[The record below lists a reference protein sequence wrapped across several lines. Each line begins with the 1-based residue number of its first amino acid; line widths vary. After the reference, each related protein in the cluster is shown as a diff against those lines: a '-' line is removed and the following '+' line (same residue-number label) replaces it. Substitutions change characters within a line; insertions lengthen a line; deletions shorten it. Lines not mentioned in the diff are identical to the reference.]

1 MADVDTK
8 QIVSAINNLGKVLV
22 SNQGNDGSSKGRYSS
37 GLMGYSDYF
46 GDAKSLAELKE
57 MIAYA
62 DKIAKS
68 NKTLFGR
75 FSSDLANER
84 RNLAATRMDLEK
96 SAKKFS
102 ETKKQLADTIG
113 ESSSEIPNLL
123 EKAEKKLKDFKNEA
137 EKNKKVWEETVEST
151 GKNSDQIDKII
162 SKFKELLKLKEEI
175 KKETGEEVELTD
187 KDFENIGSTVEE
199 ARKLSEAYDNAHNSA
214 EKVEKTEELMHK
226 EASEHLEV
234 LNKQS
239 NAYDQIWSTV
249 KGGFNQ
255 IASGGRKIIGIGKE
269 FLDSWMK
276 VDTATSNM
284 VRNIGMSGK
293 AMSALRVNTINT
305 IKKTNWSDLYGVGME
320 DIISLQENYMKGSGR
335 QIGMSNEDIEKSI
348 GLSKIMGENGAQL
361 ASSLENFGLSYS
373 ASADLAGKMFKNAS
387 KYGLSFEKY
396 SQNFLQNIKLA
407 QNYTFKNG
415 LAGLESMAKKATAI
429 RLDMQQ
435 IASFAE
441 KVGTLQGAV
450 ETSAQLQVL
459 GGPFAQFSDPLGM
472 LNESLTDMEGLMDRF
487 QRIVGNLGKFN
498 TITGQVDVGASNKQ
512 RIRAAA
518 QAMGMDYGQ
527 VMESVQASG
536 RRNYI
541 ESQIGNISG
550 LSDIEKEFIKNTANV
565 KNGKVML
572 SLVDKNGNRKEMTA
586 ALAKSSGLLF
596 EIMRQNSQESDDV
609 RNIASDTR
617 QMKEQ
622 ITGVE
627 KKREAIE
634 AKVVEP
640 IHTVVSK
647 GISTVNQNLGLILA
661 AIKTF
666 GAISAGISI
675 YKGAGSLVNAGKAM
689 TGVESAA
696 GSASNGGNIIKT
708 LKNAKRI
715 KAIEEAAKAGSGA
728 ASGGLKA
735 IQQAS
740 KLKALKAAKKGG
752 VTAALISGVLTGIDE
767 FAGNKNYG
775 TGKKIKRTLGSAAG
789 AGLGAWGGAAG
800 GAALGFKIG
809 TLIAPGIGTG
819 IGTLIGGALGL
830 LGGAGGAI
838 GGEWLGKNLFGNQK
852 RREKKKAEFGLDL
865 LQGDY
870 SVKELKAIA
879 SGNISKKLEKDIKKK
894 GDSEIFESIKQ
905 MKVGEMTSN
914 VGTGIFNI
922 QDISTESFTHG
933 GIAKGNSE
941 EGDKNLIRVN
951 SGEMILNRKQQGN
964 LFKMISTGFA
974 SITPLPMKML
984 SVLPSLINNRN
995 FTSNVGGNGEGIN
1008 SGPIDININGTIKL
1022 DAGNGVTKDIMDE
1035 MLKSPV
1041 FIRQIT
1047 KLIEKQ
1053 IITNNKGGNVV
1064 NKGLY

>member
-8 QIVSAINNLGKVLV
+8 QIVSAINNLGKVLI

-96 SAKKFS
+96 SAKKFN

-123 EKAEKKLKDFKNEA
+123 EKAEKKLKEFKNEA
-137 EKNKKVWEETVEST
+137 EKNQKVWEETVEST

-162 SKFKELLKLKEEI
+162 NQYKELLKLKKEI
-175 KKETGEEVELTD
+175 KDKTDEEVELTD
-187 KDFENIGSTVEE
+187 KDFENVGSTVEE

-214 EKVEKTEELMHK
+214 EKVKETERLTHK

-305 IKKTNWSDLYGVGME
+305 IAKTNWSDLYGVGME
-320 DIISLQENYMKGSGR
+320 DIISLQENYIKGGGR

-348 GLSKIMGENGAQL
+348 ALSKIMGENGAQL

-387 KYGLSFEKY
+387 KYGLNFEKY

-498 TITGQVDVGASNKQ
+498 TITGQVDVGAYNKQ

-550 LSDIEKEFIKNTANV
+550 LSDTEKEFIKNTANV

-572 SLVDKNGNRKEMTA
+572 SLVDKNGNRQEMTA
-586 ALAKSSGLLF
+586 AQAKSNGLLF

-617 QMKEQ
+617 QMREQ
-622 ITGVE
+622 IIGVE

-666 GAISAGISI
+666 GVLSAGADI
-675 YKGAGSLVNAGKAM
+675 YGGARSLVNAGKAM
-689 TGVESAA
+689 KGVKAASKGVAAAKGSAA
-696 GSASNGGNIIKT
+696 GAGNIVKT
-708 LKNAKRI
+708 ISDASRVKTILGSGTGIGGGAGKLKNLANAKAF
-715 KAIEEAAKAGSGA
+715 KAAKAG
-728 ASGGLKA
+728 
-735 IQQAS
+735 
-740 KLKALKAAKKGG
+740 G
-752 VTAALISGVLTGIDE
+752 VTTALVSGLLTGIDE

-775 TGKKIKRTLGSAAG
+775 TGKKIGRTLGSAGG
-789 AGLGAWGGAAG
+789 AGLGAWGGGAAG
-800 GAALGFKIG
+800 AAIG
-809 TLIAPGIGTG
+809 TAIFPGVGTAIGG
-819 IGTLIGGALGL
+819 LIGSIA
-830 LGGAGGAI
+830 GAI
-838 GGEWLGKNLFGNQK
+838 GGESLGKNLFGNQK
-852 RREKKKAEFGLDL
+852 RREKKKTEFGLDS

-879 SGNISKKLEKDIKKK
+879 SGNISNRLEREIRKK
-894 GDSEIFESIKQ
+894 GDSEFIESIKQ

-914 VGTGIFNI
+914 VSTGVFNI

>member
-96 SAKKFS
+96 SAKKFN

-123 EKAEKKLKDFKNEA
+123 EKAEKKLKEFKNEA
-137 EKNKKVWEETVEST
+137 EKNQKVWEETVEST

-162 SKFKELLKLKEEI
+162 SKYKELLKLKKEI
-175 KKETGEEVELTD
+175 KDKTDEEVELTD
-187 KDFENIGSTVEE
+187 KDFESVGSTVEE

-214 EKVEKTEELMHK
+214 EKVEKTERLTHK

-305 IKKTNWSDLYGVGME
+305 IAKTNWSDLYGVGME
-320 DIISLQENYMKGSGR
+320 DIISLQENYIKGGGR

-348 GLSKIMGENGAQL
+348 ALSKIMGENGAQL

-387 KYGLSFEKY
+387 KYGLNFEKY

-498 TITGQVDVGASNKQ
+498 TITGQVDVGAYNKQ

-550 LSDIEKEFIKNTANV
+550 LSDTEKEFIKNTANV

-572 SLVDKNGNRKEMTA
+572 SLVDKNGNRQEMTA
-586 ALAKSSGLLF
+586 AQAKSNGLLV

-617 QMKEQ
+617 QMREQ
-622 ITGVE
+622 IIGVE

-666 GAISAGISI
+666 GVISAGADI
-675 YKGAGSLVNAGKAM
+675 YSGARSLVNANKAM
-689 TGVESAA
+689 KGVKAASKGAAAAKGSAA
-696 GSASNGGNIIKT
+696 GAGNIAKT
-708 LKNAKRI
+708 ISDASRVKAILGSGTGIGGGAGKLKNLANAKAF
-715 KAIEEAAKAGSGA
+715 KAAKAG
-728 ASGGLKA
+728 
-735 IQQAS
+735 
-740 KLKALKAAKKGG
+740 G
-752 VTAALISGVLTGIDE
+752 VTTALVSGLLTGIDE

-775 TGKKIKRTLGSAAG
+775 TGKKIGRTLGSAGG
-789 AGLGAWGGAAG
+789 AGLGAWGGGAAG
-800 GAALGFKIG
+800 AAIG
-809 TLIAPGIGTG
+809 TAIFPGVGTAIGG
-819 IGTLIGGALGL
+819 LIGSIA
-830 LGGAGGAI
+830 GAI
-838 GGEWLGKNLFGNQK
+838 GGESLGKNLFGNQK
-852 RREKKKAEFGLDL
+852 RREKKKAEFGLDS

-879 SGNISKKLEKDIKKK
+879 SGNISNRLEREIRKK
-894 GDSEIFESIKQ
+894 GDSEFIESIKQ

-914 VGTGIFNI
+914 VSTGVFNI

-964 LFKMISTGFA
+964 LFKIISTGFA

-995 FTSNVGGNGEGIN
+995 FTSNVDGNGEGIN

>member
-1 MADVDTK
+1 MADIDTK

-96 SAKKFS
+96 SAKKFN

-162 SKFKELLKLKEEI
+162 SQYKELLKLK
-175 KKETGEEVELTD
+175 KEFKDKTEEEVELTD

-249 KGGFNQ
+249 EGGFSK
-255 IASGGRKIIGIGKE
+255 ISAGGRKIIGIGKE

-320 DIISLQENYMKGSGR
+320 DIISLQENYIKGSGR

-586 ALAKSSGLLF
+586 AQAKSSGLLF

-617 QMKEQ
+617 QMREQ
-622 ITGVE
+622 IIGVE

-666 GAISAGISI
+666 GVISAGMSI
-675 YKGAGSLVNAGKAM
+675 YEGAGSLMNAGKAM

-715 KAIEEAAKAGSGA
+715 KAIQEAAKAGSGA
-728 ASGGLKA
+728 AAGGLKT

-775 TGKKIKRTLGSAAG
+775 TNKKIGRTAGSAAG
-789 AGLGAWGGAAG
+789 AGLGTWGGG
-800 GAALGFKIG
+800 ALGAKIG
-809 TLIAPGIGTG
+809 TLIAPGIGTA
-819 IGTLIGGALGL
+819 I
-830 LGGAGGAI
+830 GGAI
-838 GGEWLGKNLFGNQK
+838 GMIAGSIGGEALGKWSLGGFSSQK

-870 SVKELKAIA
+870 SVKQLKAIA
-879 SGNISKKLEKDIKKK
+879 SGNVSKSLEKDIKKK

>member
-96 SAKKFS
+96 SAKKFN

-123 EKAEKKLKDFKNEA
+123 EKAEKKLKEFKNEA
-137 EKNKKVWEETVEST
+137 EKNQKVWEETVEST

-162 SKFKELLKLKEEI
+162 SKYKELLKLKEEI
-175 KKETGEEVELTD
+175 KNETNEEVELTD
-187 KDFENIGSTVEE
+187 KDFENVGSTVEE

-214 EKVEKTEELMHK
+214 EKVKETERLTHK

-666 GAISAGISI
+666 GVISAGIDI
-675 YKGAGSLVNAGKAM
+675 YEGAGSLVNAGKAM

-696 GSASNGGNIIKT
+696 GSASSGGNIVKT

-715 KAIEEAAKAGSGA
+715 KAIQEAAKAGSGVA
-728 ASGGLKA
+728 AGGLKA

-740 KLKALKAAKKGG
+740 KLKALKVAKKGG

-767 FAGNKNYG
+767 FAGDKNYG
-775 TGKKIKRTLGSAAG
+775 TGKKIFRTAGSAAG
-789 AGLGAWGGAAG
+789 AGLGAWGGGAAG
-800 GAALGFKIG
+800 AAIG
-809 TLIAPGIGTG
+809 TAIAPVIGTA
-819 IGTLIGGALGL
+819 IGGALGMI
-830 LGGAGGAI
+830 AGSI

-870 SVKELKAIA
+870 KVKELKAIA

-894 GDSEIFESIKQ
+894 GDSEFIESIKQ

-914 VGTGIFNI
+914 VGTGVFNI

-933 GIAKGNSE
+933 GITKGNSE

>member
-123 EKAEKKLKDFKNEA
+123 EKAEKKLKEFKNEA
-137 EKNKKVWEETVEST
+137 EKNQKVWEETVEST

-162 SKFKELLKLKEEI
+162 SKYKELLKLKEEI
-175 KKETGEEVELTD
+175 KNETEEEVELTD
-187 KDFENIGSTVEE
+187 KDFENVGSTVEE

-214 EKVEKTEELMHK
+214 EKVKETERLTHK

-249 KGGFNQ
+249 KGGFSN
-255 IASGGRKIIGIGKE
+255 ISAGGRKIIGIGKE

-305 IKKTNWSDLYGVGME
+305 IAKTNWSDLYGVGME
-320 DIISLQENYMKGSGR
+320 DIISLQENYIKGSGR

-348 GLSKIMGENGAQL
+348 ALSKIMGENGAQL

-387 KYGLSFEKY
+387 KYGLNFEKY

-487 QRIVGNLGKFN
+487 QRIVGNLGRFN
-498 TITGQVDVGASNKQ
+498 TITGQVDVGAYNKQ

-550 LSDIEKEFIKNTANV
+550 LSDTEKEFIKNTANV

-572 SLVDKNGNRKEMTA
+572 SLVDKNGNRQEMTA
-586 ALAKSSGLLF
+586 AQAKSNGLLF

-617 QMKEQ
+617 QMREQ
-622 ITGVE
+622 IIGVE

-666 GAISAGISI
+666 GVISAGADI
-675 YKGAGSLVNAGKAM
+675 YSGARSLVNAGKAM
-689 TGVESAA
+689 KGVKAASKGAAAAKGSAA
-696 GSASNGGNIIKT
+696 GTGNIAKT
-708 LKNAKRI
+708 ISDASRVKTILGSGTGIGGGAGKLKNLANAKAF
-715 KAIEEAAKAGSGA
+715 KAAKAG
-728 ASGGLKA
+728 
-735 IQQAS
+735 
-740 KLKALKAAKKGG
+740 G
-752 VTAALISGVLTGIDE
+752 VTTALVSGLLTGIDE

-775 TGKKIKRTLGSAAG
+775 TGKKIGRTLGSAGG
-789 AGLGAWGGAAG
+789 AGLGAWGGGAAG
-800 GAALGFKIG
+800 AAIG
-809 TLIAPGIGTG
+809 TAILPVVGTAIGG
-819 IGTLIGGALGL
+819 LIGSIA
-830 LGGAGGAI
+830 GAI
-838 GGEWLGKNLFGNQK
+838 GGESLGKNLFGNQK
-852 RREKKKAEFGLDL
+852 RREKKKAEFGLDS

-879 SGNISKKLEKDIKKK
+879 SGNISNRLEREIRKK
-894 GDSEIFESIKQ
+894 GDSEFIESIKQ

-914 VGTGIFNI
+914 VSTGVFNI

-964 LFKMISTGFA
+964 LFKIISTGFA